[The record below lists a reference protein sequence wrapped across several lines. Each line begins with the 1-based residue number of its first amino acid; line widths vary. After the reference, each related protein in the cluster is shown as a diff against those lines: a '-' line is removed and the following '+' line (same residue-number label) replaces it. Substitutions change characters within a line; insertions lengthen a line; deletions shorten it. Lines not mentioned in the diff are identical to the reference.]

1 MEIRSRRVREAVRY
15 VLAAVV
21 GFVIA
26 LWLVGVVNAAA
37 EPPAVEWPQVC
48 RVVMP
53 EDLDHW

>member
-1 MEIRSRRVREAVRY
+1 VRY